1 MRRSRKEISDA
12 DSRMRPSSFP
22 PGIPYPFTPYEMY
35 AITSSRMPKVCNAR
49 KGLRRDRTESESVG
63 IEF

>member
-1 MRRSRKEISDA
+1 MASRMRRSRKEISDA
-12 DSRMRPSSFP
+12 DSRMRPNSFP

-49 KGLRRDRTESESVG
+49 KG
-63 IEF
+63 